1 MNPASFFTRRVRA
14 ARRNGAGGLELGD
27 GSRIGVIGGGPAG
40 SFFSFF
46 LLTMAES
53 IGLELE
59 VDIYEPRFFT
69 HRGPAGCNHCGG
81 IISESLVQML
91 AAEGINLPPTVVR
104 QGIDSY
110 ILHTDQ
116 GDVRIQAPRD
126 EKRIAAVYR
135 GNGPRESEPVEVA
148 GFDRHLLELTS
159 SSGARV
165 VRKLARDVA
174 WHDGRPRITSVDGVA
189 TDYDLLVMATGIN
202 SQAVKLFRDA
212 ASGFSAP
219 KTQRTFICEFRLG
232 ADTIRQWFGNSMH
245 VFLLDVP
252 RLGFAAMIPKGEFVT
267 LCLLGD
273 DLDDQLVESVISAP
287 EVQRCF
293 PGLAVPAMACH
304 CYPHINVEAAVRP
317 FADRMVWVGDCGVAR
332 LYKDGIG
339 SAYRTAKA
347 AARTAVFHG
356 VSADDFKRHFWPAC
370 RALDVDNAIARV
382 VFGVTHLIQHSRVLR
397 RGVVRMTAREQA
409 GEGGSRQMSGVLW
422 DTFTG
427 SAPYR
432 DILRRTLHPGF
443 PLALAWNVI
452 AGALSFGGPK
462 REEVLNGR

>member
-1 MNPASFFTRRVRA
+1 
-14 ARRNGAGGLELGD
+14 
-27 GSRIGVIGGGPAG
+27 
-40 SFFSFF
+40 
-46 LLTMAES
+46 MADS
-53 IGLELE
+53 IGLDLE

-110 ILHTDQ
+110 VLHTDQ

-165 VRKLARDVA
+165 VRKLAREVG
-174 WHDGRPRITSVDGVA
+174 WHDGRPRVTSVDGVA
-189 TDYDLLVMATGIN
+189 SDYDLLVMATGIN

-212 ASGFSAP
+212 ETRFGAP
-219 KTQRTFICEFRLG
+219 QTQRTFICEFRLG
-232 ADTIRQWFGNSMH
+232 EEAIRQWFGNSMH

-304 CYPHINVEAAVRP
+304 CYPQINVEAAVRP

-347 AARTAVFHG
+347 AARAAVFHG
-356 VSADDFKRHFWPAC
+356 VSADDFKKHFWPAC
-370 RALDVDNAIARV
+370 RALDVDNSIAKV

-409 GEGGSRQMSGVLW
+409 GEGGSRQMSSVLW

-432 DILRRTLHPGF
+432 DIL
-443 PLALAWNVI
+443 
-452 AGALSFGGPK
+452 
-462 REEVLNGR
+462 